1 MAQSFAAKGYIVI
14 GCEKCSLDYVVN
26 AGEVTDSDMKCPQ
39 CGNQPDQDSIR
50 RVVENLLEN
59 AMIRSQ
65 LGEGV
70 DFDDVSIGSPA
81 DTPAAG
87 HDADAGNEE
96 DLQDQ
101 PEEDSDDNC

>member
-14 GCEKCSLDYVVN
+14 GCEKCSLDYVVH

-39 CGNQPDQDSIR
+39 CGNVPDQDSIR

-59 AMIRSQ
+59 AGIRSR

-70 DFDDVSIGSPA
+70 DFDDVRIGSLEDIPA
-81 DTPAAG
+81 DDDA
-87 HDADAGNEE
+87 ADAGNDE
-96 DLQDQ
+96 DFQDQ
-101 PEEDSDDNC
+101 SPEDSDDNC